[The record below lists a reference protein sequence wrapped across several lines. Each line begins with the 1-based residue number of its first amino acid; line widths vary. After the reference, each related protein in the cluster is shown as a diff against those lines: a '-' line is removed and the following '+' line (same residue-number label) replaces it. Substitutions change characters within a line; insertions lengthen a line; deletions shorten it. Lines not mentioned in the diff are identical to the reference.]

1 MKKVLSQQEIDSILG
16 KARGDAVDSGSDRR
30 AVEPCDFR
38 NAGQLSEHHAR
49 IMTNLFEGFATAASN
64 SLGAYLRIR
73 FDLALA
79 SVELLPVKDF
89 LAAFQESGFVTFLSM
104 EPAGA
109 AGILQVDT
117 PLVFPIIDVLLGG
130 VGAASPAAHG
140 LTEIDEDIMEGVVQI
155 LCRQLEATWR
165 PAEISI
171 ITDQK
176 LKASQVQSVYSP
188 TEKLILL
195 TFEARINETSGVMNI
210 SYPAA
215 LANPMLRGISSG
227 ARRHVGSTNGTP
239 SALQQRVLDCRFDT
253 TVGLPKLRVSL
264 RELVELKP
272 GSVLNLRLPVKTPA
286 SLILGGREYFDAS
299 PVRSGRNR
307 AAQLLKPAEATGEA

>member
-1 MKKVLSQQEIDSILG
+1 VKKVLSQQEIDSILG
-16 KARGDAVDSGSDRR
+16 KARGEAVDDGSIRR
-30 AVEPCDFR
+30 PVEPCDFR
-38 NAGQLSEHHAR
+38 NAGQLSEQHAR
-49 IMTNLFEGFATAASN
+49 IMTSLYEGFAATASN
-64 SLGAYLRIR
+64 SVGAYLRTR
-73 FDLALA
+73 FDLTLT

-89 LAAFQESGFVTFLSM
+89 LAGFQESGFFAFLKM
-104 EPAGA
+104 EPGGA
-109 AGILQVDT
+109 AGILQVDA

-130 VGAASPAAHG
+130 LGAACPAAHG
-140 LTEIDEDIMEGVVQI
+140 LTEIDEDIMEGVAQI

-165 PAEISI
+165 PAEMSI
-171 ITDQK
+171 TMDHQ

-195 TFEARINETSGVMNI
+195 SFEARINDSTGGVNV

-215 LANPMLRGISSG
+215 LASPMLRGVLSE
-227 ARRHVGSTNGTP
+227 ARRHLSSTNGTP
-239 SALQQRVLDCRFDT
+239 PGLQERVLDCRFDT
-253 TVGLPKLRVSL
+253 TIGLPQLRVSL

-307 AAQLLKPAEATGEA
+307 AAQLLRPAAAMSED